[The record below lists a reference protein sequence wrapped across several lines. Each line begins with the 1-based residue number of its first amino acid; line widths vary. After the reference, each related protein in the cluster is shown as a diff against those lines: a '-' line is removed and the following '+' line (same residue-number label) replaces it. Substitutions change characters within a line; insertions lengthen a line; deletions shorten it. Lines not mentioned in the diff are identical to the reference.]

1 MTRLTDRLGEVMT
14 LLERSVEPRVWN
26 TWCRNLSLRETGE
39 NAVEVPAPNSFYR
52 DFLERELRVKL
63 EDVFHRVFGSV
74 PDIVFQVDPGFDVPT
89 PAPPP
94 ALAPLPAPARPA
106 SDAPPLVLNPAYL
119 FETFVTGPSNRLANA
134 AAQAVSEKP
143 GRGYNP
149 LFIHG
154 GAGLG
159 KTHLLQAICHQL
171 LALRPAARIVYVSC
185 EQFVNDYISA
195 IEKKRVESFR
205 SRYRSAD
212 LLVVDDVHFLS
223 GKEASQEEFFHTF
236 DSLHLAGRQIV
247 LSSDSPPR
255 DIRTLKDRLVSR
267 FASGFSISIDPPT
280 YEMRVAIMRRVADHM
295 HKDIPGD
302 VLTFVAGAVHSNVR
316 ELVGAVNKI
325 IGMASLSQR
334 PVDLALAQEVLK
346 TERLTRTASVTVPA
360 IQELVARH
368 YGLKLA
374 DFSAR
379 TWRKSTSLPRQVCI
393 YLCRRFTDLS
403 MAEIG
408 GHFGRRDHTTV
419 LYAIRRVEELLPGR
433 PSLQREVDVLTAQLQ
448 AR

>member
-63 EDVFHRVFGSV
+63 QDVFLRVFGAV
-74 PDIVFQVDPGFDVPT
+74 PEIVFQVDPGFDVPA
-89 PAPPP
+89 PAAPLAPPP
-94 ALAPLPAPARPA
+94 PPPARPA
-106 SDAPPLVLNPAYL
+106 PDAPALLLNPAYL

-143 GRGYNP
+143 GHGYNP

-171 LALRPAARIVYVSC
+171 RAVRPAARIVYVSC
-185 EQFVNDYISA
+185 EQFVNDYIAA

-236 DSLHLAGRQIV
+236 DSIYLAGRQIV

-267 FASGFSISIDPPT
+267 FASGFSISVDPPT

-295 HKDIPGD
+295 HKDLPAD
-302 VLTFVAGAVHSNVR
+302 VLGFVAGAVHSNVR

-334 PVDLALAQEVLK
+334 TVDLALAQEVLK
-346 TERLTRTASVTVPA
+346 TENLSRTASVSVPQ

-368 YGLKLA
+368 YGRKLA
-374 DFSAR
+374 DFSAK

-393 YLCRRFTDLS
+393 YLCKRFTDLS
-403 MAEIG
+403 LSEIG
-408 GHFGRRDHTTV
+408 GHFGRRDHTTI
-419 LYAIRRVEELLPGR
+419 LYAIRRIEELLPQR
-433 PSLQREVDVLTAQLQ
+433 PSLQRDVDVLTSQLQ
-448 AR
+448 AH